1 MQGQYNHDDA
11 YYRCRYPQELV
22 GRLGEIVATLR
33 NADPRD
39 KAEVYQHL
47 GLYLRFDPGRNR
59 VRAEA
64 RIGSTRGGRFVSEGG
79 LEPPRP

>member
-1 MQGQYNHDDA
+1 M
-11 YYRCRYPQELV
+11 
-22 GRLGEIVATLR
+22 LR

-47 GLYLRFDPGRNR
+47 GLHLRFDPGRNR

-64 RIGSTRGGRFVSEGG
+64 RIGSTGQDMVGVGGAPRTI
-79 LEPPRP
+79 PPPLTILRAELGIA